1 MPYILP
7 MEQGMHLQG
16 RTLSADDIVFIRRL
30 ITDHPSWHRTRLSQ
44 ELCCCWHWTNAKG
57 DLKDMAAR
65 SLLRKLDA
73 QGVITL
79 PPPVRSAN
87 NALRHRANV
96 LLHIDQS
103 PVSDRLDELKP
114 IRVMPVQD
122 PAHAQLF
129 RGLVQAHHYLGYSGP
144 VGENLQY
151 LAFDRHERPLACLL
165 FGAAAWRVAS
175 RDHFIGWDNTARQ
188 QGLTRI
194 ANNMRFLI
202 LPWVRVEHL
211 ASHLL
216 GQVRRRLSTDWRV
229 KYGHPIELLETFV
242 EVDRFNGTC
251 YAAAN
256 WIRVGETTGRSR
268 NDRHKRLRVRVKSV
282 WLYPLRK
289 QFRRRLCSPGTQA

>member
-7 MEQGMHLQG
+7 MEQGIHLQG
-16 RTLSADDIVFIRRL
+16 RTLSADDIRFIRGL
-30 ITDHPSWHRTRLSQ
+30 ISDHSSWHRTRLSQ
-44 ELCCCWHWTNAKG
+44 ELCRCWNWTNAKG

-73 QGVITL
+73 QRVITL

-87 NALRHRANV
+87 NSFRHRRDALIHV
-96 LLHIDQS
+96 DQI

-114 IRVMPVQD
+114 IRVVPVQD
-122 PAHAQLF
+122 PAQVRLF

-175 RDHFIGWDNTARQ
+175 RDHFIGWDNTARK
-188 QGLTRI
+188 QGLSRI

-216 GQVRRRLSTDWRV
+216 GQVGRRLSTDWRV
-229 KYGHPIELLETFV
+229 KYGHPIDLLETFV
-242 EVDRFNGTC
+242 EVERFNGTC

-268 NDRHKRLRVRVKSV
+268 NDRHKRLQVPVKSV